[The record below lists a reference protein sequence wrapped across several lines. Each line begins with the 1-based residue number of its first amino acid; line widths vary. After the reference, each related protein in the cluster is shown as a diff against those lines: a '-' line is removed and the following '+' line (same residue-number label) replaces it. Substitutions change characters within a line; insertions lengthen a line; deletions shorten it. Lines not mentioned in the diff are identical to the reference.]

1 MDSMNPNRNESPG
14 LSLPA
19 PVAETGAPTFSA
31 QENGQKN
38 PETGTASAEKSTAI
52 SPPAMVPVSTNPAP
66 QITPPQAQS
75 TTNDDVT
82 KSSKGVVSKVIED
95 KDLIEKEW
103 VEKAKAIINQNRD
116 NPYKQTEDITGV
128 KAEYL
133 EKNYNK
139 SIKLSK

>member
-52 SPPAMVPVSTNPAP
+52 STNPAP